1 MHLRYDDL
9 LQDRGQAAAIQAK
22 NKHRLGES
30 LKERVKDLTNN
41 QLFDDYS
48 YLLAGDDWEGSFTP
62 GGYVAMAV
70 LTEELKS
77 RLIAIGFLADG

>member
-1 MHLRYDDL
+1 MHLPYDDL

-22 NKHRLGES
+22 NTHRLGES
-30 LKERVKDLTNN
+30 LKERVKALTNN

-62 GGYVAMAV
+62 GGDVAMAV